1 MDLKICF
8 GRVGLS
14 FNRDI
19 FSKFPGAS
27 RRDLT
32 CLVMSDLVSI
42 NQERESGQSRGLPSA
57 HRSVEWERLAAVST
71 DAGTAAGL
79 NFVEYS
85 RSRVCSF
92 CENSLQI
99 FLCEYLS
106 SF

>member
-1 MDLKICF
+1 MELKICF

-42 NQERESGQSRGLPSA
+42 NQERESG
-57 HRSVEWERLAAVST
+57 
-71 DAGTAAGL
+71 
-79 NFVEYS
+79 
-85 RSRVCSF
+85 
-92 CENSLQI
+92 
-99 FLCEYLS
+99 
-106 SF
+106 